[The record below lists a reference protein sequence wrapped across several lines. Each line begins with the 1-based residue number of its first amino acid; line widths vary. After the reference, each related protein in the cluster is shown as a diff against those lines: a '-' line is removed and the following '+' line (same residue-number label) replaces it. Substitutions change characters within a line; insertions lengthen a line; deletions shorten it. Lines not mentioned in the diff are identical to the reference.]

1 MYLEFMECLFSVV
14 LFKNAISMPDK
25 ALGSAESPMVQCENQ
40 G

>member
-1 MYLEFMECLFSVV
+1 MYLGFIDRLFSTV
-14 LFKNAISMPDK
+14 LFKNAISMSDK

>member
-1 MYLEFMECLFSVV
+1 MYLRFIDHLFSTV
-14 LFKNAISMPDK
+14 LLKNAISMSDK